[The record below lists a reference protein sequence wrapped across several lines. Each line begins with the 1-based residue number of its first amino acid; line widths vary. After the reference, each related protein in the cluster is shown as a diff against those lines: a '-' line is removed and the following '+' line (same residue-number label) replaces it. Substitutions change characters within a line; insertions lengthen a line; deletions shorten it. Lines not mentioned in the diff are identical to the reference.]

1 MQGVDRTRRIGQVL
15 RRELAP
21 IISRE
26 MESSVVGLISIT
38 AISVSK
44 DLRHARVFIT
54 SLASKLSSAE
64 LTKELNA
71 VSGSLRWELGQQAG
85 LRRTP
90 ELVFEYDESIKR
102 GAEMS
107 RLLDGLSNVGDHDSG
122 D

>member
-15 RRELAP
+15 RKELAP

-26 MESSVVGLISIT
+26 LEASVVGLISIT
-38 AISVSK
+38 AVSVSK
-44 DLRHARVFIT
+44 DLRHARVFVT
-54 SLASKLSSAE
+54 ALASKLSSAE

-90 ELVFEYDESIKR
+90 ELVFEYDESIER

-107 RLLDGLSNVGDHDSG
+107 KLLNGLSDAGNHDG
-122 D
+122 GE